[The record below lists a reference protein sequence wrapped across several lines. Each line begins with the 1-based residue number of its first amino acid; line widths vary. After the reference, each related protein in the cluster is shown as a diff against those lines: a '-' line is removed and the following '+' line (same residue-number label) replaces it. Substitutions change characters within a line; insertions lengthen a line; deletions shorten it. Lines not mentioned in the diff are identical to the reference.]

1 MWYALSSFF
10 SIPVCIV
17 TILIWSFF
25 YKSQFFKLL
34 IGFLLGA
41 FAFGIVLFIPEIP
54 EETHTSYY
62 LLAMLLLAISE
73 IHVAPIINSIL
84 TKYSNPKYLAI
95 LIGLSFIPT
104 RALMALSTIF
114 NEQLYNNPSLG
125 VKIGVVAMILISLG
139 IIGYLIID
147 KIITP
152 KNSTKP

>member
-1 MWYALSSFF
+1 
-10 SIPVCIV
+10 
-17 TILIWSFF
+17 
-25 YKSQFFKLL
+25 
-34 IGFLLGA
+34 
-41 FAFGIVLFIPEIP
+41 
-54 EETHTSYY
+54 
-62 LLAMLLLAISE
+62 MLLLAISE